1 MMIKDLVSKIDK
13 SKPVEEFKDSNE
25 FRTIQLFMVRVE
37 HIGWYAAKIASDK
50 VEQSKI
56 ALILSTILSALYLL
70 DSSNL
75 SSFSNLVRFLV
86 LLASIS
92 MTIVSFKLKVVK
104 NSIGYYAVKRIVSV
118 MQTCSVL
125 SIILSLV
132 FAPTIYSSIFVKC
145 LEILCLVFLLASFIN
160 KSSDMYEN

>member
-1 MMIKDLVSKIDK
+1 MTLKDLVKKIDK
-13 SKPVEEFKDSNE
+13 SKTVEEFKDSTE
-25 FRTIQLFMVRVE
+25 FRTIQLFMTRVE

-56 ALILSTILSALYLL
+56 ALILSTILSSLYLVE
-70 DSSNL
+70 SSNL
-75 SSFSNLVRFLV
+75 SSLNNLVRFAV
-86 LLASIS
+86 LAPSIL

-104 NSIGYYAVKRIVSV
+104 NSIGYDSVKRIVSV
-118 MQTCSVL
+118 MQMCSVL

-132 FAPTIYSSIFVKC
+132 FAPLIYSSIFVKC
-145 LEILCLVFLLASFIN
+145 LEIVCLVFLLASFIN